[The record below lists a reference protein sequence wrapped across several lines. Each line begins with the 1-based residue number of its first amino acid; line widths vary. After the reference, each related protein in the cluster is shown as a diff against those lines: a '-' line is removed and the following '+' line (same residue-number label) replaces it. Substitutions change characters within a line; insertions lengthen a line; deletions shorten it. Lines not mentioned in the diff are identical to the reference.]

1 MSARKTIIAIG
12 SVFGIVVAYVLG
24 LQFVVQ
30 QVAQVMNGAFS
41 SMAMGF
47 EEAISNFMMDG
58 RNLLFATK

>member
-1 MSARKTIIAIG
+1 MSTRKTIIAIG
-12 SVFGIVVAYVLG
+12 SVFGIIAAYGLG
-24 LQFVVQ
+24 LQFVFQ
-30 QVAQVMNGAFS
+30 QVAQFMNGAFS